1 VKKIKNAILL
11 QGIYCK
17 GENMEMPPF
26 VRLELINKADELV
39 KFARSIFNEKR
50 SETLRKAAKIYKDTT
65 LSLLAENIEKE
76 ADDWDIWIN

>member
-1 VKKIKNAILL
+1 
-11 QGIYCK
+11 
-17 GENMEMPPF
+17 MEMPPF
-26 VRLELINKADELV
+26 IRLELINKADELV

-50 SETLRKAAKIYKDTT
+50 SEHLRKAAKIYRETT